1 MPRKLAKAIDGVLMQ
16 TEVYSTREIALA
28 AGVSEEHV
36 IAALAASDAPSR
48 VNGFVRHV
56 DAVQLGRILVSK
68 REETART
75 GAMATYASRP
85 LFSVFANGH
94 LTGRQ
99 TTVPLAVSSTI
110 HIGLIAI
117 AIILATFNLAP
128 RAATIDDRTP
138 DPMHLIFLATP
149 GPGGGGG
156 GGGLLQKAP
165 PPKAMREGRRSMSS
179 PLPVRRDPPP
189 IVETPKPPE
198 PKPEPPLKAEQL
210 PVVVAPII
218 TAPADNRSRIGVLD
232 QTPVETESHGPGKG
246 GGTGTGTGTGIG
258 EGDGAGIGPGSG
270 GGTGGGPYRP
280 GSGIEPPRLLKE
292 VRADYTEDARR
303 RGLSGEVVLEIV
315 VRRDGSVGDVKI
327 LQGLGAGLND
337 RAVEA
342 VRQWRFSPARR
353 LGTPVDVIVEVAVE
367 FKLR

>member
-1 MPRKLAKAIDGVLMQ
+1 MQ

-36 IAALAASDAPSR
+36 IAALSRPDAPATFD
-48 VNGFVRHV
+48 GFVRHV
-56 DAVQLGRILVSK
+56 DAVRLGRMLVSK

-85 LFSVFANGH
+85 LFSAFANGH

-110 HIGLIAI
+110 HVGLIAV
-117 AIILATFNLAP
+117 AVILATFNFAP
-128 RAATIDDRTP
+128 RAATIVDDRTP

-165 PPKAMREGRRSMSS
+165 PPKAMREGRRAMSS
-179 PLPVRRDPPP
+179 PLRVRREPPP
-189 IVETPKPPE
+189 TVETPKPPE

-210 PVVVAPII
+210 PVVVAPIV
-218 TAPADNRSRIGVLD
+218 TAPADNRSRIGVLEE
-232 QTPVETESHGPGKG
+232 TTVETESHGSGRG

-292 VRADYTEDARR
+292 VRADYTDEARR
-303 RGLSGEVVLEIV
+303 RGVTGEVVMEIV

-327 LQGLGAGLND
+327 LQGLGGGLND
-337 RAVEA
+337 RAIGA
-342 VRQWRFSPARR
+342 VRQWRFSPATR